1 MPFITLPQIPHHLL
15 SKSSGIVSGNDTGA
29 GKKENPI
36 YNFTNSPVYS
46 GWTMQ
51 VYAPPTFNQVLF

>member
-1 MPFITLPQIPHHLL
+1 MPSDCSHFFPV
-15 SKSSGIVSGNDTGA
+15 SGIVSGNDTGT

-36 YNFTNSPVYS
+36 YNFTNSPVHE

>member
-1 MPFITLPQIPHHLL
+1 MPSVYSHFPPV
-15 SKSSGIVSGNDTGA
+15 SGNDTGNDTGA
-29 GKKENPI
+29 GKKENPV
-36 YNFTNSPVYS
+36 YKLQSSPVYG